1 MAIFCVNQNL
11 EDRSEDQY
19 LTTRWKES
27 KLPLRVR
34 KEGAMEGAG
43 GERPK
48 GRVHQWPM
56 AKFHPSSLVGLLG
69 RAPLFEN

>member
-34 KEGAMEGAG
+34 KEGAMEGG
-43 GERPK
+43 GK
-48 GRVHQWPM
+48 KDLKAAFLSGQWQNFIPVLWL
-56 AKFHPSSLVGLLG
+56 AS
-69 RAPLFEN
+69 